1 MKVLFAGSIY
11 WRYDETA
18 QHVELDYPR
27 DMSMWK
33 GIPND
38 IDSVFRNY
46 DGKTYFFKGQKYWE
60 FDDRNMKAAEMTPT
74 LENMSINVRWLKCP
88 PREMISN
95 PFQSDGG
102 SNVNKGFKIVICHLL
117 IIYGNIFVL
126 PFYIFFMTAIST

>member
-1 MKVLFAGSIY
+1 
-11 WRYDETA
+11 
-18 QHVELDYPR
+18 
-27 DMSMWK
+27 MSMWK

-95 PFQSDGG
+95 PFQSDRG
-102 SNVNKGFKIVICHLL
+102 SDVNNGFKIVICHLL
-117 IIYGNIFVL
+117 IICGNVFVL
-126 PFYIFFMTAIST
+126 PFYLFFMTAIST